1 MKTFRKIGMA
11 LVAVLMSVN
20 FASCSEDDNSEDNN
34 KTGEKRLTKMVT
46 VGEWG
51 NEIGYI
57 FTYNKEGKLNKAQY
71 KDEWWSSANGVVTET
86 YTFEYAWN
94 GDVINITGSNSVVL
108 KQENGLIISSKDSRN
123 LATRSYTYSADRL
136 SKIEEEDGSVT
147 ETTWNGDK
155 LTKSTTR
162 LEGRTDEYKSN
173 TIHSYEEICEKGY
186 CPLIPIMIEEKS
198 AEGLLYVAHPE
209 LIGTQTTQLPASY
222 TNYYVHG
229 STSTND
235 VTYEFD
241 KDGYISKINIS
252 THFANGEYD
261 DYSGKYVLTWE

>member
-1 MKTFRKIGMA
+1 MFGMA
-11 LVAVLMSVN
+11 AIAVLMGVG
-20 FASCSEDDNSEDNN
+20 FASCTKENPDGNN
-34 KTGEKRLTKMVT
+34 KTGEKRLTKMVS

-57 FTYNKEGKLNKAQY
+57 FTYNNDGKLNKAQY

-94 GDVINITGSNSVVL
+94 GDIINITGYNSVAL
-108 KQENGLIISSKDSRN
+108 KLENGLIKSSKDSRDLN
-123 LATRSYTYSADRL
+123 TCTYTYLSDRV
-136 SKIEEEDGSVT
+136 SKIEEEDVSVT

-155 LTKSTTR
+155 LTKSVTR
-162 LEGRTDEYKSN
+162 LGGSTDEYKSK
-173 TIHSYEEICEKGY
+173 TIHSYEGICQKGY
-186 CPLIPIMIEEKS
+186 CPLIPIMIEDSS

-222 TNYYVHG
+222 TSFYVHG
-229 STSTND
+229 STSANN

-261 DYSGKYVLTWE
+261 DYSETYVLTWE